1 MEVGNIIG
9 DEIVRVLKGEL
20 TAGQAMQIA
29 EERVAA
35 LGKPS

>member
-20 TAGQAMQIA
+20 TARQAMQIA
-29 EERVAA
+29 EERVGA
-35 LGKPS
+35 LGTPD